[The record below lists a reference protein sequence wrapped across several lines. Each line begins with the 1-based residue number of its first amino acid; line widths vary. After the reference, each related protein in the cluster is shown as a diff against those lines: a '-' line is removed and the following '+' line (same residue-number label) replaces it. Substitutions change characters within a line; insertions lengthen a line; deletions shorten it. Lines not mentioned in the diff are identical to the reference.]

1 MFTHHPVRDGSVISI
16 SIYGPHGKRFARRIA
31 EEAVGKNE
39 RLGDNFSIV
48 EVGNRQEFFFNVEAL
63 AVQTAPV
70 RADRKIAKRHLQLR
84 PVELLA
90 RWSRPQIPSAG

>member
-39 RLGDNFSIV
+39 RLGENFSIV
-48 EVGNRQEFFFNVEAL
+48 EVGDRQEFFFNVEPV
-63 AVQTAPV
+63 AVDTATV
-70 RADRKIAKRHLQLR
+70 RADRQPVKRQLQLR
-84 PVELLA
+84 PLELLA
-90 RWSRPQIPSAG
+90 R